1 MLPSIRKAFLSLTLV
16 RTAIR
21 GTNHLKHQGWGCDE
35 DLIKLYL
42 YLPDSVLRAWLPQ
55 GF

>member
-1 MLPSIRKAFLSLTLV
+1 MLPATKKAFLSLTLV

-21 GTNHLKHQGWGCDE
+21 GTNLKHRGWGYDE
-35 DLIKLYL
+35 GLIKLYL
-42 YLPDSVLRAWLPQ
+42 YQLDSVLRAWLPQ